1 MTKDLEANLA
11 VKEEKYL
18 ITIKTLRLKNFS
30 NNLPFLML
38 SENLPEGQS
47 YLEFPDGSMIIHEI
61 FVVGSQT
68 ETRTIRKLTP
78 KEADQIRNEYGLN

>member
-11 VKEEKYL
+11 EREEKYMN
-18 ITIKTLRLKNFS
+18 TIKTLRLKNFS

-38 SENLPEGQS
+38 SENLPDGRS
-47 YLEFPDGSMIIHEI
+47 YLEYPDGNMIIHEV
-61 FVVGSQT
+61 FVVGTTT
-68 ETRTIRKLTP
+68 ETRTIRKLTS